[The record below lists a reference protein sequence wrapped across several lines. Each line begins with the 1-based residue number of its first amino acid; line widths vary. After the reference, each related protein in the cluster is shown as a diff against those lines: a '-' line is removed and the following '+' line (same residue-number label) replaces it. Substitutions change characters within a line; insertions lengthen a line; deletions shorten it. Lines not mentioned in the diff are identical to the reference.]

1 MNQKIYEH
9 DTEISP
15 ARRYCQPGMSINL
28 QKFVKKWKNILDN
41 NAKTIL

>member
-9 DTEISP
+9 DIEISP
-15 ARRYCQPGMSINL
+15 AIKYCQPCMSINL

>member
-15 ARRYCQPGMSINL
+15 AIKYCQPCMNINL

-41 NAKTIL
+41 NVKTIH

>member
-9 DTEISP
+9 DTEISQ
-15 ARRYCQPGMSINL
+15 AIKYCQPCISINL

-41 NAKTIL
+41 NVKTIS

>member
-9 DTEISP
+9 DAEISP
-15 ARRYCQPGMSINL
+15 AIKYCQPCISINL

-41 NAKTIL
+41 NAKMIP

>member
-15 ARRYCQPGMSINL
+15 TIRYCQPCISINL
-28 QKFVKKWKNILDN
+28 QKFVKLWKNILDN

>member
-1 MNQKIYEH
+1 MNQKVYEY

-15 ARRYCQPGMSINL
+15 AIRYCQPCMNINL
-28 QKFVKKWKNILDN
+28 QKFVKIWENILDN

>member
-15 ARRYCQPGMSINL
+15 AIKYCQPYMSINL

-41 NAKTIL
+41 IAKMIL